1 MTIRLGPLAGW
12 FSQLIWL
19 LKHFQFQEVAND
31 LCKAPAQRSAP
42 GGVRRPLLALA
53 ALAVLSFPAQSQTVL
68 EEVLVTAT
76 RRDTDLQTTPISV
89 SAIDSALIEQA
100 NPRDLGDLAVFVPN
114 FSAARVTSF
123 ANAASFGLRGVGQN
137 NIIVY
142 YEPPVSVV
150 LDDFALTSV
159 QTQLLDTFDLSQVEV
174 LRGPQGTL
182 FGKNTTRRR
191 HLGAHQAPLPRR
203 LQRRLGG
210 RLRQLRHLHGQ
221 GGGERALG
229 DGPTGA
235 AGGWRLPQVRR
246 VRPQRRRL
254 RPHRPATGAHQVQRP
269 ERHGRGRAHRRL
281 RHPQRP
287 RQAAVGA
294 GGQLQRPAPI

>member
-42 GGVRRPLLALA
+42 GGVRRPLLALV
-53 ALAVLSFPAQSQTVL
+53 ALAVLPFPAQGQTVL

-142 YEPPVSVV
+142 YEPPVSV

-174 LRGPQGTL
+174 LRGPQGTPVRQEHH
-182 FGKNTTRRR
+182 RRR

-210 RLRQLRHLHGQ
+210 RLRQ
-221 GGGERALG
+221 ASA
-229 DGPTGA
+229 PT
-235 AGGWRLPQVRR
+235 RS
-246 VRPQRRRL
+246 
-254 RPHRPATGAHQVQRP
+254 
-269 ERHGRGRAHRRL
+269 RGR
-281 RHPQRP
+281 
-287 RQAAVGA
+287 
-294 GGQLQRPAPI
+294 